1 MGCVTEF
8 FGTRLSVFMTFVCG
22 LTQVVLGFLLLVGLG
37 CWVIGEEMEKE
48 KKMLVVTE
56 APKHTQGKTSDN
68 FK

>member
-48 KKMLVVTE
+48 KKNVGCDRSTQT
-56 APKHTQGKTSDN
+56 HTRQNK
-68 FK
+68 